1 MGRST
6 FDTLSHEH
14 LLFVLSIPPKLHYW
28 KHTRLLR
35 ETLHTYH
42 EVEHLQ
48 FHSSKNKFIPVH
60 CAATS
65 IVNAR
70 LAVLASLPDGEI
82 VGRHWPHVGAC
93 HNTCLQLIV
102 IVTTLGSL
110 RVST

>member
-35 ETLHTYH
+35 ETLHTDH

-60 CAATS
+60 YAATLTQLS
-65 IVNAR
+65 TLGSRR
-70 LAVLASLPDGEI
+70 LSLPDSELCGLATGSPPVRI
-82 VGRHWPHVGAC
+82 GPVT
-93 HNTCLQLIV
+93 NTCL
-102 IVTTLGSL
+102 
-110 RVST
+110 